1 MFLVSPSS
9 VCLFIIFQVGQV
21 FGQDTTTTAA
31 TGTALVPLA
40 CQEGYKLASM
50 GSSYSWPQQNPGLVA
65 PKAVVWDYPAYS
77 EPLACSYTGKS
88 LAVEIP
94 ASVGE
99 KNHFHLG
106 TSSTAEAT
114 DEKYILA
121 RLEIRKPA
129 QAYAGVGQQLSHV
142 MEMVMIHKQDDP
154 TSADKKRW
162 ANIILPF
169 QVSTSGAAVDII
181 GMMINGVNLPG
192 RIGESGIILSSAS
205 GKMDFA
211 PGFKDATFSEFWGT
225 APDAGCETS
234 TENVRYFM
242 RNDVLTI
249 GLDTFDQLAIALQSV
264 PAQEPSLSP
273 KITWIVGTC
282 AHDADCVLPTPKN
295 LEAQVDALKIA
306 LAEAQQLQSTSLK
319 ALEPKLAELA
329 AHTGAADQE
338 SIALFNEALT
348 LYNQLKNAAAMLESS
363 KTQLAQAEAWLK
375 EQVDEKFDSDA
386 PALVQVSTKASVS
399 FVDAGKKQEQRDC
412 SALGQSP
419 VDIQSKRVVDPA
431 ALSAGLTQ
439 PLGFRYTSLS
449 ELGQQ
454 GTRVRMFN
462 RGSYIRVAVPPGSV
476 EWPLGGVLSNGV
488 LRGVSYIDIHVPGQH
503 SVDGR
508 LPAAELQLVH
518 ESAGGKPAMALA
530 VPLDVS
536 VNEPATGTNDW
547 LEPLLVALPKTD
559 SAKDMLGAPLGSL
572 HNAIRSGLTS
582 AYYRYDGSLTKP
594 PCLRADWYILE
605 EPGHISH
612 KQLSALGEALNID
625 MNSKPRGLAF
635 MTNLVMRGSPQLI
648 DPRAGISP
656 VTLASGRNRGKR
668 HFAV

>member
-1 MFLVSPSS
+1 
-9 VCLFIIFQVGQV
+9 
-21 FGQDTTTTAA
+21 
-31 TGTALVPLA
+31 
-40 CQEGYKLASM
+40 
-50 GSSYSWPQQNPGLVA
+50 
-65 PKAVVWDYPAYS
+65 
-77 EPLACSYTGKS
+77 
-88 LAVEIP
+88 
-94 ASVGE
+94 
-99 KNHFHLG
+99 
-106 TSSTAEAT
+106 
-114 DEKYILA
+114 
-121 RLEIRKPA
+121 
-129 QAYAGVGQQLSHV
+129 
-142 MEMVMIHKQDDP
+142 MEMVMIHKQANP
-154 TSADKKRW
+154 TSADKTRW

-181 GMMINGVNLPG
+181 GLLVNGVNLPG

-211 PGFKDATFSEFWGT
+211 PVFKDATFSEFWGT

-242 RNDVLTI
+242 RSDVLTI

-264 PAQEPSLSP
+264 PAQEPSLP
-273 KITWIVGTC
+273 PQITWIVPTC
-282 AHDADCVLPTPKN
+282 AHDADCGD
-295 LEAQVDALKIA
+295 LEAAKTQAKKD
-306 LAEAQQLQSTSLK
+306 LQAKVTDLTAAVKQAKELQDTTLK
-319 ALEPKLAELA
+319 ALEPKLDELA

-375 EQVDEKFDSDA
+375 ESDGSTFDSDA

-412 SALGQSP
+412 NALGQSP
-419 VDIQSKRVVDPA
+419 VDIESKRVVDPA

-454 GTRVRMFN
+454 STRVRMLN

-536 VNEPATGTNDW
+536 ASEPATGTNDW
-547 LEPLLVALPKTD
+547 LEPLLVALPKKD

-605 EPGHISH
+605 EPGHISY

-625 MNSKPRGLAF
+625 MNSKPRGPAF